1 MDAIVVIA
9 GSAGGLA
16 PLRRIVAGL
25 PVHCTASV
33 FVVLHIGSRPSVLPS
48 LLAAAGGLPAAFAQD
63 GAPIEAGHIY
73 VAPPDHHMSLEPARI
88 RLSRGP
94 KVHNTR
100 PAADP
105 LFVSAAAAHGERVI
119 GIVLSAGSDGA
130 TGLRAIKEHGGTALV
145 LRPEDAAMP
154 FMPRA
159 AIAAGRPDACLP
171 VQEIV
176 QFVGSF
182 CSRYQTLRSGFHHRR
197 AAQEVPW

>member
-9 GSAGGLA
+9 ASAGGLE
-16 PLRRIVAGL
+16 PLRRIIAAL
-25 PVHCTASV
+25 PVPCTASV
-33 FVVLHIGSRPSVLPS
+33 FVVMHIGSHPSVLPS
-48 LLAAAGGLPAAFAQD
+48 LLARAGALPAAFAED
-63 GAPIEAGHIY
+63 GASIEAGHIY
-73 VAPPDHHMSLEPARI
+73 VAPPDHHMLLEPVRI

-94 KVHNTR
+94 KVHSTR

-105 LFVSAAAAHGERVI
+105 LFVSAAEACGERVI
-119 GIVLSAGSDGA
+119 GIVLSGGGSDGA

-145 LRPEDAAMP
+145 LHPEDAAMP

-159 AIAAGRPDACLP
+159 AIAAGHPDACLP

-182 CSRYQTLRSGFHHRR
+182 CSRYRTLPSGFHHQRV
-197 AAQEVPW
+197 APEVP